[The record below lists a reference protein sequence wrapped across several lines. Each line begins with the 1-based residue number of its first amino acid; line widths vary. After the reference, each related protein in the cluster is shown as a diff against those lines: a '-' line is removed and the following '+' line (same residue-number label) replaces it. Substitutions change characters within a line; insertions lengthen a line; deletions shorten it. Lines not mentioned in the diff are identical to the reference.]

1 MRRMKY
7 NPEKHHRRSIRLKGY
22 DYSQPGWYFVTVVT
36 QNREMLFGVVVNDK
50 MVLDLFGK
58 IIDYH
63 WRKLPRH
70 FKNIVLDEYQIMPNH
85 FHGIIHIVGAM
96 HSDLNNQKNNE
107 NFNGNVGAMHSDLDN
122 QKNNE
127 KFNGNVGAMHSDLD
141 NQKNNEKFN
150 GNASPL
156 SQPRRP
162 HGTVPGSLGAI
173 MQNFQS
179 VTTRKIN
186 RIRKT
191 PGARLWQRNYWEHII
206 RNETE
211 LNRIRNYIINN
222 PKNWDEDRFSF

>member
-1 MRRMKY
+1 MKY

-96 HSDLNNQKNNE
+96 HSDL
-107 NFNGNVGAMHSDLDN
+107 
-122 QKNNE
+122 
-127 KFNGNVGAMHSDLD
+127 D

-222 PKNWDEDRFSF
+222 PQNWDEDRFSF

>member
-1 MRRMKY
+1 
-7 NPEKHHRRSIRLKGY
+7 
-22 DYSQPGWYFVTVVT
+22 
-36 QNREMLFGVVVNDK
+36 

-107 NFNGNVGAMHSDLDN
+107 N
-122 QKNNE
+122 
-127 KFNGNVGAMHSDLD
+127 FNGNVGAMHSDLD

>member
-85 FHGIIHIVGAM
+85 FHGIIHIVGVM
-96 HSDLNNQKNNE
+96 HSDLNNQKN
-107 NFNGNVGAMHSDLDN
+107 
-122 QKNNE
+122 KE

-141 NQKNNEKFN
+141 NQKNNENFI
-150 GNASPL
+150 GIASPL

-191 PGARLWQRNYWEHII
+191 PGARLW
-206 RNETE
+206 
-211 LNRIRNYIINN
+211 
-222 PKNWDEDRFSF
+222 

>member
-1 MRRMKY
+1 MKY

-127 KFNGNVGAMHSDLD
+127 KFNGN
-141 NQKNNEKFN
+141 
-150 GNASPL
+150 ASPL

>member
-1 MRRMKY
+1 MKY

-36 QNREMLFGVVVNDK
+36 QNREMLFGDVVNNK
-50 MVLDLFGK
+50 MMLDLFGK

-107 NFNGNVGAMHSDLDN
+107 
-122 QKNNE
+122 
-127 KFNGNVGAMHSDLD
+127 
-141 NQKNNEKFN
+141 KFN

-156 SQPRRP
+156 YDKNPPVRRNLQRMDEIEYELLRIYP
-162 HGTVPGSLGAI
+162 EQRRRGW
-173 MQNFQS
+173 
-179 VTTRKIN
+179 IN
-186 RIRKT
+186 EK
-191 PGARLWQRNYWEHII
+191 
-206 RNETE
+206 
-211 LNRIRNYIINN
+211 
-222 PKNWDEDRFSF
+222 